1 MTKIQAR
8 RKLIVII
15 LLCVAVGGAIVRQ
28 RATPGTTLRDVGTLL
43 MLLWIPIVGNI
54 IAWLVAQI
62 RRKPSSA
69 PSAPTTPGTSAGAT
83 ATDFD
88 PDAPFAPQLRVSL
101 TLRPPQLPSEDVP
114 VAEGQ
119 YRCALVVDNQGFTA
133 RWVVQP
139 GELLRRGQAQE
150 IGIEF
155 LSPAIA
161 LPRFVPDTAFRM
173 LVGESFIAD
182 GRVLRLL
189 SGA

>member
-15 LLCVAVGGAIVRQ
+15 LLCVAVCGAVIRQ
-28 RATPGTTLRDVGTLL
+28 RAMPGTTLRDIGTLL

-62 RRKPSSA
+62 RRKPPA
-69 PSAPTTPGTSAGAT
+69 ALPSTAAAA

-88 PDAPFAPQLRVSL
+88 PAAPFAPQLQVSL

-139 GELLRRGQAQE
+139 GQSMRRGQAQE

-155 LSPAIA
+155 LSPALA
-161 LPRFVPDTAFRM
+161 LPRFVPDTVFRM
-173 LVGESFIAD
+173 MVGESFIAD
-182 GRVLRLL
+182 GRVLRRLP
-189 SGA
+189 SV

>member
-1 MTKIQAR
+1 MTQIQAR

-15 LLCVAVGGAIVRQ
+15 LLCVAVGGAIVRH
-28 RATPGTTLRDVGTLL
+28 RATPGTTTRDIGTLL

-62 RRKPSSA
+62 RRKPPATS
-69 PSAPTTPGTSAGAT
+69 GTAA
-83 ATDFD
+83 AADFD
-88 PDAPFAPQLRVSL
+88 PAAPFAPQLQVSL

-139 GELLRRGQAQE
+139 GQLLRRGQAQE
-150 IGIEF
+150 IDIEF

-161 LPRFVPDTAFRM
+161 LPRFAPDTVFRM
-173 LVGESFIAD
+173 LVDESFIAD
-182 GRVLRLL
+182 GRVMRA
-189 SGA
+189 SDTHAV

>member
-15 LLCVAVGGAIVRQ
+15 LLCVAVCGAVIRQ
-28 RATPGTTLRDVGTLL
+28 RATPGTTTRDIGTLL

-62 RRKPSSA
+62 RRKPPA
-69 PSAPTTPGTSAGAT
+69 ALPSTTA

-88 PDAPFAPQLRVSL
+88 PAAPFAPQLQVSL

-114 VAEGQ
+114 LAEGQ

-139 GELLRRGQAQE
+139 GESMRRGQAQD

-155 LSPAIA
+155 LSPALA
-161 LPRFVPDTAFRM
+161 LPRFAPDTVFRM
-173 LVGESFIAD
+173 MVGESFIAD
-182 GRVLRLL
+182 GRVLRLV
-189 SGA
+189 SSV